1 MSQRPKKTNRQKE
14 SMAPTAPNLESA
26 TAKVS
31 NTLRKLATAASSQFG
46 ADCYLHTRLGQALL
60 ADLGIQTNLVAGYA
74 AWRVG
79 EGDGDVLSHI
89 PNLQSYL
96 PSGTQG
102 FAYHAWLESDRTT
115 IDLTTYQLPL
125 KAQQLDAA
133 DGGKTS
139 VIWHPNV
146 LMLKPKDIRSYRDV
160 AQSPHAGV
168 AFYKRDPAVEKI
180 LADTQQPLDAED
192 LHVARWLLSNPDTN
206 VFGPNDRQQ
215 LGESKE

>member
-14 SMAPTAPNLESA
+14 RLAATSLNLESA
-26 TAKVS
+26 AAKVS
-31 NTLRKLATAASSQFG
+31 NALRLLATAASSQLG
-46 ADCYLHTRLGQALL
+46 ADCYLHTLLGQALL

-79 EGDGDVLSHI
+79 DGDGDVLSHM
-89 PNLQSYL
+89 PNLQSHL

-102 FAYHAWLESDRTT
+102 FAYHSWLECGRT
-115 IDLTTYQLPL
+115 IVDLTTYQFTI

-146 LMLKPKDIRSYRDV
+146 LMLKPEEIRSYREV

-168 AFYKRDPAVEKI
+168 AFYKREPAVEKL
-180 LADTQQPLDAED
+180 LAETQEPLDAED

-215 LGESKE
+215 LGERT